1 MLSEPEREQLI
12 AKQILTLN
20 KQHKNI
26 KIKKIRGFGFE
37 HGVVATG
44 FIPKH
49 TKLDKVTGEKL
60 TFEQHNATYPQ
71 MSGYF
76 PFYSFSADEYMLDMT
91 DVRFASITRWCNTS
105 GHNEKNNCI
114 VEGITTPDYYLT
126 TTANIAPG
134 QQLLWS
140 YPKTFGGK
148 GCINT
153 DNKEIENNFQQHNN
167 KKLLDMSEE
176 DIEQCNQR
184 YQNGDL
190 KGVMYHV

>member
-1 MLSEPEREQLI
+1 MI

-26 KIKKIRGFGFE
+26 KIKKIKGFGFG
-37 HGVVATG
+37 HGVVATK

-60 TFEQHNATYPQ
+60 TYEQHKARYPQ

-76 PFYSFSADEYMLDMT
+76 PFYSLSADEYMLDMI

-105 GHNEKNNCI
+105 GHSEKNNCI
-114 VEGITTPDYYLT
+114 VEGSTTCTSDYYLT

-134 QQLLWS
+134 QQLLWK

-148 GCINT
+148 KCINT
-153 DNKEIENNFQQHNN
+153 DNKEIENNFQKHND
-167 KKLLDMSEE
+167 KILLDMSEE
-176 DIEQCNQR
+176 DIEQCNEQ